1 MLVLEK
7 NVKAALKGRIKTIVK
22 KCIACIIC
30 ALSAFAAAGCSDSS
44 DVSGTTEYS
53 QTFDATI
60 PGDQSDKAS
69 SSAGTSSASP
79 SSTRSS
85 SNSSNSSSSSSA
97 ASSALTSTATP
108 SKTSV
113 PDSTVLEPE
122 LLVPIEPDSG
132 TESSAEPVKAVSW
145 DEWTKN
151 ISKGET
157 CDYIEFDEDPYGQSV
172 LFYTETPVSNFAVY
186 RPLNFEISEDGVLS
200 YDATML
206 ISRAELL
213 PERPLNI
220 MISCPGDLPLVVLGY
235 AGEND
240 SDFRLFSISISGYD
254 GSYIIERLPE
264 VNEDPQE

>member
-1 MLVLEK
+1 M
-7 NVKAALKGRIKTIVK
+7 K

-53 QTFDATI
+53 QTFNATI
-60 PGDQSDKAS
+60 PGDQSEKVS

-172 LFYTETPVSNFAVY
+172 LFYTETPVFTPYQQSNTEFNINACFIGN
-186 RPLNFEISEDGVLS
+186 RHNLNH
-200 YDATML
+200 
-206 ISRAELL
+206 R
-213 PERPLNI
+213 
-220 MISCPGDLPLVVLGY
+220 
-235 AGEND
+235 
-240 SDFRLFSISISGYD
+240 
-254 GSYIIERLPE
+254 
-264 VNEDPQE
+264 